1 MRNKT
6 NHRRTA
12 RRKPPM
18 HCSGSA
24 RPRQGA
30 RWLAGNSAAIAA
42 YNAQE
47 DAHGTFADT
56 LRAF

>member
-18 HCSGSA
+18 HRSGSA
-24 RPRQGA
+24 RFSKGA
-30 RWLAGNSAAIAA
+30 RWLAENAAGIAK
-42 YNAQE
+42 YNALV